1 MTNICHFCFD
11 RVNSYHEFFMQDPGK
26 GVYWHDV
33 KFVLSMRGRYNYPG
47 FDGTIK
53 RVLLGRCTIVNHLL
67 SYDACES

>member
-1 MTNICHFCFD
+1 
-11 RVNSYHEFFMQDPGK
+11 MQDLGK